1 MPASEANN
9 NGTAITFE
17 YGEVREHNYG
27 DWTADVEVTLENK
40 DTTTHSRT
48 CQYDDCRKKE
58 TAKHNWTYEI
68 TKVPTYNEAGI
79 GTYTCQDC
87 KVTLTEEIK
96 ANEDTTA
103 PTVSIKW
110 KGTTW
115 DELLNTITFG
125 TYVNYD
131 IELEIN
137 GADAGIGV
145 ATVEYIVSNEVIED
159 ITATTN
165 VWTAYDATNKLTI
178 LKANEN
184 DYVVYAKVTDK
195 AGNVAYASTDGFVLD
210 TSAPEVT
217 ITPLVDG
224 NEETLVYCGGVKITV
239 TDRLDVTATLDG
251 ATVNVDGELT
261 VSDAGV
267 HTLVVTDEI
276 GNEDTVTFT
285 VNADHTWNDGVVTIY
300 PTCTAEGVKTFTC
313 TVCNAAERTE
323 KVAKDAD
330 AHTTEDTH
338 VEGYVAPTCTTPG
351 ATGDTK
357 YDCCGA
363 VKVASTVI
371 PVDANAHTTED
382 THVEGYVAPT
392 CTKPGA
398 TGDTKYD
405 CCGAIKVASTVI
417 PVDANAHTGTATVT
431 KNQKDATCTAEGYTG
446 DTHWSCCG
454 ALETKGTATPIDAN
468 AHTTEDT
475 HVEGYVAPTCTT
487 PGATG
492 DTKYDC
498 CGAVKVASTVIP
510 VDADAHTTDK
520 THVDGYVAPT
530 CTTPGATGDTKY
542 DCCGAVKVAST
553 VIPVDADAHTTDK
566 THVDGYV
573 APTCTTPGATGDT
586 KYDCCGAV
594 KVASTVIPVNA
605 DAHTGTATVIKNQ
618 KDATCTAEGYTGDI
632 HWSCCGALETKG
644 TATPKLAHTPD
655 AAVEENRVEPTC
667 DKAGSYES
675 VVYCSVCG
683 TEISRTTVEI
693 PANGENHKWNLV
705 STKEATCIATGLEVY
720 VCEYC
725 GEEKE
730 NVLPID
736 SDNHKNIVEGV
747 YEEATCTTPGYTG
760 ATVCKDCG
768 KLVGAGTITP
778 AYGHKFS
785 PWTIITMPSEDGKTP
800 GYAERSCPRCGL
812 KETRNDFYGD
822 EVYYVVYHND
832 NGVRLTA
839 PRYYIEG
846 DYTIRPEKNPTKAQD
861 DKYTYEFIGWDHT
874 EGELNSVHK
883 QMAVI
888 AQYKAIEKSYKVTFR
903 DASGKVIPVEGIAGK
918 DILFS
923 EITKAYNGATPT
935 KAATSDYRYEFMG
948 WNISC
953 DYETGEATVTPEF
966 RQIPI
971 EKEDE
976 DSDGIFGWLI
986 RWIKSI
992 LAKIGIVF

>member
-1 MPASEANN
+1 M
-9 NGTAITFE
+9 
-17 YGEVREHNYG
+17 
-27 DWTADVEVTLENK
+27 
-40 DTTTHSRT
+40 
-48 CQYDDCRKKE
+48 
-58 TAKHNWTYEI
+58 
-68 TKVPTYNEAGI
+68 
-79 GTYTCQDC
+79 
-87 KVTLTEEIK
+87 
-96 ANEDTTA
+96 
-103 PTVSIKW
+103 
-110 KGTTW
+110 
-115 DELLNTITFG
+115 
-125 TYVNYD
+125 
-131 IELEIN
+131 
-137 GADAGIGV
+137 
-145 ATVEYIVSNEVIED
+145 
-159 ITATTN
+159 
-165 VWTAYDATNKLTI
+165 
-178 LKANEN
+178 
-184 DYVVYAKVTDK
+184 
-195 AGNVAYASTDGFVLD
+195 
-210 TSAPEVT
+210 
-217 ITPLVDG
+217 
-224 NEETLVYCGGVKITV
+224 
-239 TDRLDVTATLDG
+239 
-251 ATVNVDGELT
+251 
-261 VSDAGV
+261 
-267 HTLVVTDEI
+267 
-276 GNEDTVTFT
+276 
-285 VNADHTWNDGVVTIY
+285 
-300 PTCTAEGVKTFTC
+300 
-313 TVCNAAERTE
+313 
-323 KVAKDAD
+323 
-330 AHTTEDTH
+330 
-338 VEGYVAPTCTTPG
+338 
-351 ATGDTK
+351 
-357 YDCCGA
+357 
-363 VKVASTVI
+363 
-371 PVDANAHTTED
+371 
-382 THVEGYVAPT
+382 
-392 CTKPGA
+392 
-398 TGDTKYD
+398 
-405 CCGAIKVASTVI
+405 
-417 PVDANAHTGTATVT
+417 
-431 KNQKDATCTAEGYTG
+431 
-446 DTHWSCCG
+446 
-454 ALETKGTATPIDAN
+454 
-468 AHTTEDT
+468 
-475 HVEGYVAPTCTT
+475 EGYVAPTCTT

-510 VDADAHTTDK
+510 VDADAHT
-520 THVDGYVAPT
+520 
-530 CTTPGATGDTKY
+530 
-542 DCCGAVKVAST
+542 
-553 VIPVDADAHTTDK
+553 
-566 THVDGYV
+566 
-573 APTCTTPGATGDT
+573 
-586 KYDCCGAV
+586 
-594 KVASTVIPVNA
+594 
-605 DAHTGTATVIKNQ
+605 GTATVTKNQ

-632 HWSCCGALETKG
+632 HWSCCDALETKGTVIPVNADAHTGEATVTKNQKDATCTAEGYTGDTHWSCCDALETKGTAIPVDADAHTGAADVVKNKADATCQTEGYTGDIHWSCCDALETKGTAIPVDADAHTGEANVVKNDKDATCTAEGYTGDTHWSCCDALETKGTAIPVDADAHTGAADVIKNKADATCTDEGYTGDIHWSCCDALETKGTAIPVDADAHTGTATVIKNQKDATCTDEGYTGDIHWSCCDALETKGTVIAKDADAHTGTATVTKNQKDATCTAEGYTGDTHWSCCDALETKG

-683 TEISRTTVEI
+683 TEISRTPVEI

-747 YEEATCTTPGYTG
+747 YEEPTCTTPGYTG

-768 KLVGAGTITP
+768 NLVGAGTITP